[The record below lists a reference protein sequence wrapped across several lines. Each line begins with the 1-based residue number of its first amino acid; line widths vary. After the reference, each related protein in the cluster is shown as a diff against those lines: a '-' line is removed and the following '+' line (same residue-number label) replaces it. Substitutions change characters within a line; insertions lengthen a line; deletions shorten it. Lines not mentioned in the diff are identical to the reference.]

1 MQRNNVRIALT
12 GGIACGKSTFSHI
25 LFKLGVATIDADDI
39 VHGLES
45 PGGKAVPLILKR
57 FGESLLNRD
66 GSINR
71 PQLASIVFGS
81 DEARRDLEAILF
93 PMVREEIDNFFKA
106 PKPPEIKFSIA
117 VIPLLFE
124 SHWESDYDIII
135 TLISSP
141 DVMIRRMIET
151 RGYSHQQA
159 LARISAQMPVEE
171 KSRLAHHTIHNDSTY
186 EELYAEAVKL
196 VDCLQERINHGRDN
210 HRSSRTNEGTS
221 S

>member
-93 PMVREEIDNFFKA
+93 PMVGEEIDNFFKA

-124 SHWESDYDIII
+124 SHWESDYDIIVCV
-135 TLISSP
+135 SSP
-141 DVMIRRMIET
+141 RSIQVERMT
-151 RGYSHQQA
+151 SKRGYSEEHA
-159 LARISAQMPVEE
+159 EARLSAQIPVEE
-171 KSRLAHHTIHNDSTY
+171 KAARSDYVVENCGSAEDLKQEARKLADW
-186 EELYAEAVKL
+186 LK
-196 VDCLQERINHGRDN
+196 GR
-210 HRSSRTNEGTS
+210 
-221 S
+221 